1 MNSAQLVS
9 YDTFKSSLLGYG
21 MTDGLPLHAL
31 ASFLS
36 GTIATTICSPADVI
50 KSRVMH
56 STDPLGPMHILTESL
71 RKEGPGFLF
80 KGWVPSWIRLTP
92 NTICIFVFLEQLRHV
107 VDIVRDKPVAAAAAA
122 AATAELK

>member
-9 YDTFKSSLLGYG
+9 YDTFKTAFLGQG
-21 MTDGLPLHAL
+21 MSDGLPLHAL

-92 NTICIFVFLEQLRHV
+92 NTIFIFVFLEQLRHV
-107 VDIVRDKPVAAAAAA
+107 VDVVRARPITAAKARAAAA
-122 AATAELK
+122 ELK